1 MNHLPCALESSKA
14 NTYLTSNKRLFNRV
28 GVQLFSKAFS
38 WEYLDIGKESWKA
51 GVDDGQPRSP
61 FFASC

>member
-1 MNHLPCALESSKA
+1 MDHPPRGLGVFESQHLCNFKQKDFSKGLESVV
-14 NTYLTSNKRLFNRV
+14 L
-28 GVQLFSKAFS
+28 KAFS

-51 GVDDGQPRSP
+51 GVEDGQPQSP